1 MPQFQGKTKI
11 IFIFHTIWINSVMKK
26 LFLVR
31 HAKSSWD
38 DPSLDDIDRPLN
50 DRGKNNAPEMGERL
64 KKQGILP
71 DLLISS
77 PASRARSTAKKLA
90 KKIGYAKNE
99 IQINDGLYHGSDD
112 ILIDIVR
119 NLPDTAESV
128 MLFGHNPGFT
138 YFANQLC
145 NINIYNIPTA
155 GVVAIDFPMD
165 SWQDVEFGKGEL
177 VFFDY
182 PKKQPNKT

>member
-1 MPQFQGKTKI
+1 
-11 IFIFHTIWINSVMKK
+11 MKK
-26 LFLVR
+26 LYLVR

-50 DRGKNNAPEMGERL
+50 QRGKKDAPEMGERL
-64 KKQGILP
+64 KKQNILP

-77 PASRARSTAKKLA
+77 PGKRARSTANKIA
-90 KKIGYAKNE
+90 KKIGYPKKD
-99 IQINDGLYHGSDD
+99 IQVHDALYHGSDD
-112 ILIDIVR
+112 MLINIIR
-119 NLPDTAESV
+119 KLPDAVERV

-138 YFANQLC
+138 GFANQLC

-155 GVVAIDFPMD
+155 GIVAIDFHTD
-165 SWQDVEFGKGEL
+165 SWKEVETGKGEL

-182 PKKQPNKT
+182 PKKQPS

>member
-1 MPQFQGKTKI
+1 
-11 IFIFHTIWINSVMKK
+11 MKK

-50 DRGKNNAPEMGERL
+50 ARGKENAPEMGERL
-64 KKQGILP
+64 KKQEILP

-77 PASRARSTAKKLA
+77 PAKRARSTAKKLA
-90 KKIGYAKNE
+90 KKIGYPKNE
-99 IQINDGLYHGSDD
+99 IRIDDGLYHGSDD
-112 ILIDIVR
+112 MLIDIVR
-119 NLPDTAESV
+119 KLPDSADGV

-138 YFANQLC
+138 DFTNQLC

-155 GVVAIDFPMD
+155 GIVAIDFVID
-165 SWQDVEFGKGEL
+165 SWQEVDFGKGDLE
-177 VFFDY
+177 FFDY
-182 PKKQPNKT
+182 PKKQPTNS

>member
-1 MPQFQGKTKI
+1 
-11 IFIFHTIWINSVMKK
+11 MKR

-50 DRGKNNAPEMGERL
+50 NRGKKNAPEMGLRL
-64 KKQGILP
+64 RKQGIIP

-77 PASRARSTAKKLA
+77 PAKRAHSTARKISEA
-90 KKIGYAKNE
+90 IGYPEKS
-99 IQINDGLYHGSDD
+99 ILIDDRLYHGSSNSMLA
-112 ILIDIVR
+112 ILHELKKKI
-119 NLPDTAESV
+119 NSA

-138 YFANQLC
+138 DFANTLC
-145 NINIYNIPTA
+145 GINIYNIPTA
-155 GVVAIDFPMD
+155 GIVAIDF
-165 SWQDVEFGKGEL
+165 SVETWAEVDYSKGEL

-182 PKKQPNKT
+182 PKKVSSN

>member
-1 MPQFQGKTKI
+1 
-11 IFIFHTIWINSVMKK
+11 MKK

-38 DPSLDDIDRPLN
+38 DPSLDDTDRPLN
-50 DRGKNNAPEMGERL
+50 YRGKENAPEMGDRL

-71 DLLISS
+71 DLLVTS
-77 PASRARSTAKKLA
+77 PAKRARSTAKLLA
-90 KKIGYAKNE
+90 KKMGYAKEE
-99 IQINDGLYHGSDD
+99 ILIDDELYHGSDD
-112 ILIDIVR
+112 MLIDIVR
-119 NLPDTAESV
+119 KLPDSSESA
-128 MLFGHNPGFT
+128 MLFGHNPGYT

-155 GVVAIDFPMD
+155 GIVAIDFHVD
-165 SWQDVEFGKGEL
+165 SWQDVDFGKGEL

-182 PKKQPNKT
+182 PKKQPN

>member
-1 MPQFQGKTKI
+1 
-11 IFIFHTIWINSVMKK
+11 MKK

>member
-1 MPQFQGKTKI
+1 
-11 IFIFHTIWINSVMKK
+11 MKK

-50 DRGKNNAPEMGERL
+50 DRGKKNAPEMGERL
-64 KKQGILP
+64 KKQGIRP
-71 DLLISS
+71 DLLIAS
-77 PASRARSTAKKLA
+77 PARRAHGTAIKLS
-90 KKIGYAKNE
+90 KKIGYPKEE
-99 IQINDGLYHGSDD
+99 IIINDGLYHGSDD
-112 ILIDIVR
+112 MLIDIVR
-119 NLPDTAESV
+119 TLPDSAESI

-145 NINIYNIPTA
+145 NININNIPTA
-155 GVVAIDFPMD
+155 GIVAIDFHID
-165 SWQDVEFGKGEL
+165 AWRDVDFGKGEL

-182 PKKQPNKT
+182 PKKQPN